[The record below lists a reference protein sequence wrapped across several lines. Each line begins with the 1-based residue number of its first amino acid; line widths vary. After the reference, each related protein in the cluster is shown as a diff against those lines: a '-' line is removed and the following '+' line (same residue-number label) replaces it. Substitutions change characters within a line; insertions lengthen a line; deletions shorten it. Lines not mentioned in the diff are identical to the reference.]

1 MIQFFETRMGHRF
14 YESSVPRLCYAI
26 EQLVEQQKKTNEL
39 LKLLLEKKSKIG
51 RASCRERV

>member
-39 LKLLLEKKSKIG
+39 LKLLLEKKSK
-51 RASCRERV
+51 E